1 MSPCDRCLA
10 WSELTVALASVAV
23 IAPDAPGATPG
34 ALIAHAE
41 GAGTDRIASVR
52 ASWAG
57 WSADEVRRR
66 AAASG
71 LRGWCTCDSD
81 YPQALRLLPD
91 APPVLWVRGDAALL
105 DACPELALGVV
116 GTRRPT
122 LTGRDAARRIAA
134 GVSRAGGLIVSGM
147 ALGIDA
153 ASHEGALSVG
163 QPTIAVLASGADLPT
178 PTSNGRLY
186 DRILDRGAIISELP
200 PGTRPF
206 KWSFPARNRLI
217 AALSG
222 ATLVVEA
229 PLRSGALITV
239 TQATDLGRS
248 IYAVPGSLAAD
259 TCEGSNR
266 LLVDGAGAVL
276 EAADLT
282 TALGLAAQ
290 PAATAGDAGEGPGG
304 LIRATLER
312 RPLTLSELERTV
324 PGLGPGEIEL
334 ALLDLELAGWVARR
348 PDGRYGLAA
357 TRAR

>member
-1 MSPCDRCLA
+1 MSVCDRCLA
-10 WSELTVALASVAV
+10 RSELTVALASVAV
-23 IAPDAPGATPG
+23 IAPGAPGATPG
-34 ALIAHAE
+34 ELIEHAE
-41 GAGTDRIASVR
+41 GVGDDRIASVR

-57 WSADEVRRR
+57 WTADQVRER

-71 LRGWCTCDSD
+71 LHGWCQCAAD
-81 YPQALRLLPD
+81 YPQALRPLPD
-91 APPVLWVRGDAALL
+91 APPVLWVRGDRSLL
-105 DACPELALGVV
+105 EACPDRALGVV

-134 GVSRAGGLIVSGM
+134 GVARAGGLIVSGM

-153 ASHEGALSVG
+153 ASHEGALSVA
-163 QPTIAVLASGADLPT
+163 QPTIAVLASGADLAT
-178 PTSNGRLY
+178 PASNGRLY
-186 DRILDRGAIISELP
+186 DRILDRGAIIAELP

-266 LLVDGAGAVL
+266 LLVDGADAVL

-282 TALGLAAQ
+282 TALGLASSL
-290 PAATAGDAGEGPGG
+290 PAAAGAGDGPTGVICAA
-304 LIRATLER
+304 LQR
-312 RPLTLSELERTV
+312 RPLTVSELERTV
-324 PGLGPGEIEL
+324 SELEPGEVEL
-334 ALLDLELAGWVARR
+334 ALLDLELSGSVSRR
-348 PDGRYGLAA
+348 PDGRYGLTGARAA
-357 TRAR
+357 

>member
-1 MSPCDRCLA
+1 MSVCDRCLA
-10 WSELTVALASVAV
+10 RSELTVALASVAV
-23 IAPDAPGATPG
+23 IPDDVPGATPA
-34 ALIAHAE
+34 ALIEHAE
-41 GAGTDRIASVR
+41 GVGVDRTASVR
-52 ASWAG
+52 KSWAR

-66 AAASG
+66 AADAG
-71 LRGWCTCDSD
+71 LHGWCQCGPD
-81 YPQALRLLPD
+81 YPQALRPLPD
-91 APPVLWVRGDAALL
+91 APPVLWVRGDRALL
-105 DACPELALGVV
+105 ECCPDGALGVV

-134 GVSRAGGLIVSGM
+134 GVARAGGLIVSGM

-153 ASHEGALSVG
+153 ASHEGALSVA
-163 QPTIAVLASGADLPT
+163 QPTIAVLASGADLAT
-178 PTSNGRLY
+178 PASNGRLY
-186 DRILDRGAIISELP
+186 ERILDRGAIVSELP

-248 IYAVPGSLAAD
+248 IYAVPGSLASD

-282 TALGLAAQ
+282 TALGLAALT
-290 PAATAGDAGEGPGG
+290 PAAGAGEGPTAI
-304 LIRATLER
+304 IRAALER
-312 RPLTLSELERTV
+312 RPLTVSELERTV
-324 PGLGPGEIEL
+324 TGLGPGEVEL
-334 ALLDLELAGWVARR
+334 ALLDLELGGWVGRR
-348 PDGRYGLAA
+348 PDGRYGLTAA
-357 TRAR
+357 RAA